1 MSWVA
6 GVSNVKMEIVQ
17 TVKKTAIHW
26 KVPRI
31 ISRHQHLNTG
41 SCHHISEIRESYND
55 HGCSC
60 CMCSEWRCIDCTEHH
75 SVWKDTGIIS
85 RYQHLNTRNCHHI
98 SEIRE
103 FCNEQRTRVFV
114 LQVFRMWRRTLHRLH
129 KTPLYQKI
137 LESYH
142 VTNVWIR
149 DVAIIFYI
157 EIRESYTEHWCLCC
171 RWSECEEGFCIDLTN
186 HHSVSKYTRIISR
199 YQRLNTG
206 SCHHN
211 SEIREFCNEH
221 NERYQL
227 HSIL

>member
-60 CMCSEWRCIDCTEHH
+60 FRCSECEEGLCIDCTEHH
-75 SVWKDTGIIS
+75 SVSKDTRIIS
-85 RYQHLNTRNCHHI
+85 RYQHLNNGSCHHISEIREFCNHI

-103 FCNEQRTRVFV
+103 FCNEQRIRVSM
-114 LQVFRMWRRTLHRLH
+114 LQVFTIWRRILYRLQNI
-129 KTPLYQKI
+129 TVYRKI
-137 LESYH
+137 L
-142 VTNVWIR
+142 
-149 DVAIIFYI
+149 
-157 EIRESYTEHWCLCC
+157 
-171 RWSECEEGFCIDLTN
+171 
-186 HHSVSKYTRIISR
+186 KIISR
-199 YQRLNTG
+199 YLHLNTKNR
-206 SCHHN
+206 HHLLD
-211 SEIREFCNEH
+211 IR
-221 NERYQL
+221 
-227 HSIL
+227 